1 MNNIV
6 IDGSVMTLATPMRG
20 RRASHMHEI
29 NSIIESTA
37 AQRRNER
44 DSIGCLCREP
54 GLELLGTNDSHLV
67 DYYSWIITS
76 VITLLLCEMNSLT
89 FERIAQRV
97 IILTLNNPKDMMIRC
112 C

>member
-6 IDGSVMTLATPMRG
+6 IDGSVMTLATQMRG

-29 NSIIESTA
+29 NSTIESAA
-37 AQRRNER
+37 AQHRNER
-44 DSIGCLCREP
+44 DSIGRLCREP
-54 GLELLGTNDSHLV
+54 GLELLRTNDSHLV

-76 VITLLLCEMNSLT
+76 VSLLCEMNSLT